1 MAANTPTQGTP
12 PPIDESSTQK
22 PAAQHPRHQ
31 LDEVIH
37 APVRLSIMA
46 TLADLDKAEFSLVRD
61 TVEISD
67 SVLSRQAGALEEAG
81 YLHIKKGYVGKRPRT
96 WYSLTT
102 RGRSAYESH
111 LAALRQIVRQS
122 VGES

>member
-1 MAANTPTQGTP
+1 MSTLATREDTDQQPTP
-12 PPIDESSTQK
+12 
-22 PAAQHPRHQ
+22 HPRHQ
-31 LDEVIH
+31 LDDVIH

-102 RGRSAYESH
+102 KGRTAYESH
-111 LAALRQIVRQS
+111 LEALRQIVRQS
-122 VGES
+122 VGEA